1 MRRMN
6 KLAIYKFNKIFFNIR
21 ELYSIWDREMIL
33 VMIFYKNR
41 IEINI
46 KLCNDKYYLLN
57 IFFLTMIII
66 LCRMKKYFSNFSD
79 LNYYYNS

>member
-46 KLCNDKYYLLN
+46 KLCNDKN
-57 IFFLTMIII
+57 II
-66 LCRMKKYFSNFSD
+66 Y
-79 LNYYYNS
+79 